1 MCETDKVRSPKH
13 VREKSARSLNKRP
26 GLKKKTVNEI
36 KGAQKGQA
44 KSDKKCSS
52 AKIRKKQE
60 KYKVTK

>member
-1 MCETDKVRSPKH
+1 M
-13 VREKSARSLNKRP
+13 REKSARSLNKRP
-26 GLKKKTVNEI
+26 GLKKTVNEI